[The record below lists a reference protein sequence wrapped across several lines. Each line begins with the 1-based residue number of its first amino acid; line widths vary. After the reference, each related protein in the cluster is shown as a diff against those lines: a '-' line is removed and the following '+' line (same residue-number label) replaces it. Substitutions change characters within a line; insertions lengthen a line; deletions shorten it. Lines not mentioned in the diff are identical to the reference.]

1 MAKKKIDNLN
11 TITYVLELLN
21 PTKKKQQLFLK
32 NIDEVVKSRRAIA
45 KELDNDNKKLSTADF
60 PYINL
65 PSAVKNQ
72 DIREVK
78 ALHRRFK
85 KSNSKK
91 ETLEF
96 KSNQPICY
104 NNQNYKIDEHIISI
118 PIFAN
123 KRSRC
128 AFPVKQN
135 ARFEKLQSHIENGA
149 KLGKAS
155 LFYKGNKWFFAVTVS
170 FEVEK
175 TKNNNTMGIDI
186 GLRQLAVASIKTSEG
201 KEINRKFQS
210 GNHAGFIRK
219 KYNALRRRLGKAKK
233 QKAIENIY
241 NKEQRW
247 LIDLNHKISRQ
258 LIDLAVRE
266 KVSCDT
272 LRFEKNCLS

>member
-1 MAKKKIDNLN
+1 MAKKKNDNLN

-21 PTKKKQQLFLK
+21 PTKKKQQLFFK

-45 KELDNDNKKLSTADF
+45 KELSKDNKKLSTADF

-78 ALHRRFK
+78 ALFKRFK

-91 ETLEF
+91 ENIEF
-96 KSNQPICY
+96 KANQPICY
-104 NNQNYKIDEHIISI
+104 NNQNYKIDEHIIEI
-118 PIFAN
+118 PLYTTMS
-123 KRSRC
+123 SRY

-135 ARFEKLQSHIENGA
+135 QRFDNLHNHIENGA

-186 GLRQLAVASIKTSEG
+186 GLRQLAVASIKTSES
-201 KEINRKFQS
+201 KEISREFHS
-210 GNHAGFIRK
+210 GSTPSKLMIT
-219 KYNALRRRLGKAKK
+219 GKM
-233 QKAIENIY
+233 
-241 NKEQRW
+241 
-247 LIDLNHKISRQ
+247 
-258 LIDLAVRE
+258 
-266 KVSCDT
+266 KVLT
-272 LRFEKNCLS
+272 W